1 MNKIIQDLE
10 QEEKDKKQIPNIE
23 PADTVAVHQKISEGG
38 KERIQ
43 IFEGVV
49 IAKQNGGLTRSR
61 ITVRKM
67 SGNTAVEKVF
77 PLYSPLNVEFKVKRK
92 GHVRRAKLYYLRDLQ
107 GKKARI
113 KERRVTNK

>member
-1 MNKIIQDLE
+1 MNKIIQELE

-23 PADTVAVHQKISEGG
+23 PGDTIAVHQKISEGG
-38 KERIQ
+38 RERIQ

-49 IAKQNGGLTRSR
+49 IAKRNGGLTRSR

-77 PLYSPLNVEFKVKRK
+77 PLYSPLNEKFEIKKKRSC
-92 GHVRRAKLYYLRDLQ
+92 Q
-107 GKKARI
+107 TSKAYI
-113 KERRVTNK
+113 IT